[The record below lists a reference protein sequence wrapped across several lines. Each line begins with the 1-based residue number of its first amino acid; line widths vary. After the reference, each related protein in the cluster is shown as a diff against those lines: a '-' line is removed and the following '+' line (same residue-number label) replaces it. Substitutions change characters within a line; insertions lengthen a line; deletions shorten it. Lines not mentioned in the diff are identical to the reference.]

1 MQRYTHPTQIPRS
14 KTIKS
19 IDWQSE
25 LIRIKNPDIT
35 GDSHTMTWD
44 ADDAIYIGTGD
55 PLYYIKD
62 GVPTYGSVDI
72 PTPPDH
78 NSKEW
83 DIYRRTTGSVFEKIT
98 GDPED
103 MQLERINDLTGL
115 YGYGG
120 SGCKPTGMI
129 SVNGTIYMAIQNLL
143 GCKPAHFGSHSQH
156 GSDATIICSKDY
168 GKTWTPDLE
177 PLLDA
182 FAQEQFIGGT
192 ENPHYANRMSE
203 WKTKYYER
211 NSYRGW
217 TPMFPG
223 DWFGTP
229 SFVQFGK
236 DNCDAVDEYVY
247 AISSDQFDN
256 GTNLRVGR
264 VHRDHIMETDQWEFA
279 TYEKDGSVGWTK
291 DLSLS
296 DPMLEI
302 YRHIGAA
309 EMVYIPTLKKY
320 ITLTWA
326 FHADFDPSEGSELT
340 ILESDHPWGPYS
352 LVFYEWMWYK
362 MEASGYCPR
371 LPMKWFDPQTLT
383 GYIEWAGDF
392 TDSQNKPYYAPSVRK
407 FQFVVE

>member
-1 MQRYTHPTQIPRS
+1 MR
-14 KTIKS
+14 
-19 IDWQSE
+19 
-25 LIRIKNPDIT
+25 
-35 GDSHTMTWD
+35 
-44 ADDAIYIGTGD
+44 
-55 PLYYIKD
+55 
-62 GVPTYGSVDI
+62 VPEIS
-72 PTPPDH
+72 
-78 NSKEW
+78 
-83 DIYRRTTGSVFEKIT
+83 
-98 GDPED
+98 
-103 MQLERINDLTGL
+103 L
-115 YGYGG
+115 GYGLLAQNKHDLCRYYKYTERHKQTQYLPAYTV
-120 SGCKPTGMI
+120 SFMVVP
-129 SVNGTIYMAIQNLL
+129 SVRAWEFRL
-143 GCKPAHFGSHSQH
+143 GCKLPHFGSHSQH